1 LREHIVPDGHRRVEE
16 ALRESEA
23 RFDALVQ
30 NTLDIVVVTE
40 ADGTIRKIDKSFI
53 KELEEDTAIVS
64 AIVDLAHILGMK
76 AVAEGVENDDRQ
88 ATRLRDM
95 GCNLGQGYHVAE
107 PLPPEVEPRFLLGSP
122 VHTGGRGRSEAE

>member
-1 LREHIVPDGHRRVEE
+1 MGEQLGPDGHRRVEE

-53 KELEEDTAIVS
+53 KELTAIVS